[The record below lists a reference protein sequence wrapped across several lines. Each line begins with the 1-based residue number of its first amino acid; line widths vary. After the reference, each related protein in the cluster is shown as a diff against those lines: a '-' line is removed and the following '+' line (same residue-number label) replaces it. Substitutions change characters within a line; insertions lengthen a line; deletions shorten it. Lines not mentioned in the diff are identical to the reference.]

1 MNRSSNLK
9 LLKENKSTFDF
20 IIIGGGAIGLG
31 CALDAS
37 SRGFNVI
44 LLEKFDFCKGTSS
57 KSTKLVHGGVRY
69 LQNGQLS
76 LVYEALKE
84 RTILKKNA
92 PHLVKQLGFLIPTY
106 NYLLKF
112 YYYVGLQ

>member
-1 MNRSSNLK
+1 MPLT
-9 LLKENKSTFDF
+9 LHQEG
-20 IIIGGGAIGLG
+20 I
-31 CALDAS
+31 
-37 SRGFNVI
+37 NVI

-92 PHLVKQLGFLIPTY
+92 PHLVKQLGFLIPS
-106 NYLLKF
+106 L
-112 YYYVGLQ
+112 